1 MNLHFWDKFDLCNR
15 QYLLGSLA
23 RREHYDHLQ
32 QKFSSAL
39 DICGMGIFIKA
50 IPYILKV
57 INRFWTVK
65 EVFRV
70 SFGTS
75 DNYVNTLI
83 MADFNLFSR
92 AIQGDTH
99 RFESKKRFI
108 EVRKKHLSFIY
119 KG

>member
-1 MNLHFWDKFDLCNR
+1 M
-15 QYLLGSLA
+15 Q
-23 RREHYDHLQ
+23 
-32 QKFSSAL
+32 
-39 DICGMGIFIKA
+39 M
-50 IPYILKV
+50 
-57 INRFWTVK
+57 
-65 EVFRV
+65 

-108 EVRKKHLSFIY
+108 EVRKIHLRAF
-119 KG
+119 